1 MKHTTFYYNKNTM
14 KLYKITAIY
23 TRLTDIVKNNAFIS
37 IGNISAIFTL
47 NLYYNEY
54 WEPIIYIISSLL
66 IFFLCIHL
74 YYRWIDKKDKDKKK
88 QNPNLNKSKEI
99 LDTVSLTF
107 LFFILPY
114 IYIINS

>member
-1 MKHTTFYYNKNTM
+1 M

-54 WEPIIYIISSLL
+54 WEPIIYII
-66 IFFLCIHL
+66 
-74 YYRWIDKKDKDKKK
+74 
-88 QNPNLNKSKEI
+88 
-99 LDTVSLTF
+99 
-107 LFFILPY
+107 
-114 IYIINS
+114 

>member
-1 MKHTTFYYNKNTM
+1 M

-74 YYRWIDKKDKDKKK
+74 YYR
-88 QNPNLNKSKEI
+88 
-99 LDTVSLTF
+99 
-107 LFFILPY
+107 
-114 IYIINS
+114 

>member
-1 MKHTTFYYNKNTM
+1 M

-66 IFFLCIHL
+66 IFSYVF
-74 YYRWIDKKDKDKKK
+74 
-88 QNPNLNKSKEI
+88 
-99 LDTVSLTF
+99 T
-107 LFFILPY
+107 
-114 IYIINS
+114 YIIDGLTKKTKTRRNRIPTLTNQKRYWIQYL

>member
-1 MKHTTFYYNKNTM
+1 M

-66 IFFLCIHL
+66 IFSYVF
-74 YYRWIDKKDKDKKK
+74 
-88 QNPNLNKSKEI
+88 
-99 LDTVSLTF
+99 T
-107 LFFILPY
+107 
-114 IYIINS
+114 YIIDGLTKRQRQEETESQP